1 MSDFNICIAG
11 LGTVGSSLIN
21 IIEKNKNKIEHRLN
35 KKIKIVGI
43 TAKNKRK
50 KRSFLTDNYN
60 WYDDPLKM
68 IKDCKPNLFI
78 ELMGYEKEISYNSIK
93 FAIKNKVNIITA
105 NKALIAHNGNELISL
120 AEKNKVSFLFEASV
134 AAAIPIINTLK
145 SMIISN
151 KIIKIS
157 GILNGTT
164 NYILSNM
171 TNNNISFSEALK
183 DAKKKG
189 YVESNPDLDLEGIDS
204 AHKLS
209 ILTSLAFGLNLINF
223 NEIYREGIANI
234 ELQDI
239 EFSKKLGLV
248 IKLVSVVEQINNK
261 IRLYVKPMMLNK
273 NSQLGKVDG
282 VLNGIQIQS
291 KDIEDIFLEGQGA
304 GGYATASSIISDIY
318 DICINGYLPAF
329 GIKFNKLKKIDK
341 LSINKDFNS
350 FYLRLNVLDK
360 KGVLAKITKLFNENN
375 ISIETMIQNPKNMKI
390 KNNSIPLIIITHKTY
405 LQDINNLIKKISN
418 LLEVKD
424 KPFFMQIY
432 KV

>member
-50 KRSFLTDNYN
+50 KRSFLTDNYK

-189 YVESNPDLDLEGIDS
+189 YVQSNPDLDLEGIDS

-360 KGVLAKITKLFNENN
+360 KGVLAKITKLFNANN

>member
-50 KRSFLTDNYN
+50 KRSFLTDNYK

-171 TNNNISFSEALK
+171 TYNNISFSEALK

-304 GGYATASSIISDIY
+304 GGYATASLVGLTSDSAPEI
-318 DICINGYLPAF
+318 LT
-329 GIKFNKLKKIDK
+329 L
-341 LSINKDFNS
+341 LSVQ
-350 FYLRLNVLDK
+350 Y
-360 KGVLAKITKLFNENN
+360 
-375 ISIETMIQNPKNMKI
+375 
-390 KNNSIPLIIITHKTY
+390 IPWF
-405 LQDINNLIKKISN
+405 S
-418 LLEVKD
+418 
-424 KPFFMQIY
+424 
-432 KV
+432 

>member
-1 MSDFNICIAG
+1 MSDFSICIAG

-21 IIEKNKNKIEHRLN
+21 IIEKNKNNIEKRIN
-35 KKIKIVGI
+35 KKIKVVGI

-50 KRSFLTDNYN
+50 KRSFSINKYN

-68 IKDCKPNLFI
+68 IKNCEPDLFI
-78 ELMGYEKEISYNSIK
+78 ELMGYEKEISYHSIK
-93 FAIKNKVNIITA
+93 LAIKNKVNIITA
-105 NKALIAHNGNELISL
+105 NKALIAHHGNELISL
-120 AEKNKVSFLFEASV
+120 AEKNNVSFLFEASV
-134 AAAIPIINTLK
+134 AAAIPVINTLK
-145 SMIISN
+145 SMVISN

-171 TNNNISFSEALK
+171 TNNKVSFSEALK
-183 DAKKKG
+183 DAKNKG

-209 ILTSLAFGLNLINF
+209 ILTSLAFESNFINF
-223 NEIYREGIANI
+223 GEIYREGITNI

-261 IRLYVKPMMLNK
+261 IRLYVKPMMLNE
-273 NSQLGKVDG
+273 NSQLGKTDG

-291 KDIEDIFLEGQGA
+291 KDIKDIFLKGQGA

-318 DICINGYLPAF
+318 DISIKGYSPAL
-329 GIKFNKLKKIDK
+329 GIKYNQLKKIEK
-341 LSINKDFNS
+341 LNINKELSS
-350 FYLRLNVLDK
+350 FYLRFNVLDK
-360 KGVLAKITKLFNENN
+360 KGVLAKITKLFNQNN
-375 ISIETMIQNPKNMKI
+375 ISIETMIQNPKNIKI
-390 KNNSIPLIIITHKTY
+390 KNNCIPLIILTHKTY

-418 LLEVKD
+418 LSEVKD
-424 KPFFMQIY
+424 NPFFIQIY

>member
-50 KRSFLTDNYN
+50 KRSFLTDNYK

>member
-21 IIEKNKNKIEHRLN
+21 IIEKNKNKIENRLN

-120 AEKNKVSFLFEASV
+120 AEKNQVSFLFEASV

-151 KIIKIS
+151 KIIKIL

-248 IKLVSVVEQINNK
+248 IKLVSIVEQINNK

-273 NSQLGKVDG
+273 NSRLGKVDG

-318 DICINGYLPAF
+318 DICINGYSPAF

-341 LSINKDFNS
+341 LSVNKDFNS

>member
-21 IIEKNKNKIEHRLN
+21 IIEKNKNKIENRLN

-171 TNNNISFSEALK
+171 TYNNISFSEALK

-209 ILTSLAFGLNLINF
+209 ILTSLAFGSNLINF
-223 NEIYREGIANI
+223 NEIYREGITNI

-318 DICINGYLPAF
+318 DICINGYLPSF

-341 LSINKDFNS
+341 LSVNKDFNS

>member
-50 KRSFLTDNYN
+50 KRSFLTDNYK
-60 WYDDPLKM
+60 WYDDPLRM

>member
-1 MSDFNICIAG
+1 M
-11 LGTVGSSLIN
+11 
-21 IIEKNKNKIEHRLN
+21 
-35 KKIKIVGI
+35 
-43 TAKNKRK
+43 
-50 KRSFLTDNYN
+50 
-60 WYDDPLKM
+60 
-68 IKDCKPNLFI
+68 
-78 ELMGYEKEISYNSIK
+78 
-93 FAIKNKVNIITA
+93 
-105 NKALIAHNGNELISL
+105 
-120 AEKNKVSFLFEASV
+120 
-134 AAAIPIINTLK
+134 
-145 SMIISN
+145 
-151 KIIKIS
+151 
-157 GILNGTT
+157 
-164 NYILSNM
+164 
-171 TNNNISFSEALK
+171 
-183 DAKKKG
+183 
-189 YVESNPDLDLEGIDS
+189 EGIDS

-209 ILTSLAFGLNLINF
+209 ILTSLAFGSNLINF
-223 NEIYREGIANI
+223 NEIYREGITNI

-248 IKLVSVVEQINNK
+248 IKLVSIVEQINNK

-273 NSQLGKVDG
+273 NSRLGKVDG

-318 DICINGYLPAF
+318 DICINGYLPSF

-341 LSINKDFNS
+341 LSVNKDFNS

>member
-21 IIEKNKNKIEHRLN
+21 IIEKNKNKIENRLN

-50 KRSFLTDNYN
+50 KRSFLTDNYK

-171 TNNNISFSEALK
+171 TYNNISFSEALK

-189 YVESNPDLDLEGIDS
+189 YQSYLLFLIQREDCKLIKIAEDID
-204 AHKLS
+204 
-209 ILTSLAFGLNLINF
+209 INYK
-223 NEIYREGIANI
+223 N
-234 ELQDI
+234 QMP
-239 EFSKKLGLV
+239 FSP
-248 IKLVSVVEQINNK
+248 ILVS
-261 IRLYVKPMMLNK
+261 Y
-273 NSQLGKVDG
+273 
-282 VLNGIQIQS
+282 
-291 KDIEDIFLEGQGA
+291 F
-304 GGYATASSIISDIY
+304 
-318 DICINGYLPAF
+318 
-329 GIKFNKLKKIDK
+329 
-341 LSINKDFNS
+341 
-350 FYLRLNVLDK
+350 
-360 KGVLAKITKLFNENN
+360 
-375 ISIETMIQNPKNMKI
+375 
-390 KNNSIPLIIITHKTY
+390 
-405 LQDINNLIKKISN
+405 
-418 LLEVKD
+418 
-424 KPFFMQIY
+424 
-432 KV
+432 

>member
-1 MSDFNICIAG
+1 
-11 LGTVGSSLIN
+11 
-21 IIEKNKNKIEHRLN
+21 
-35 KKIKIVGI
+35 
-43 TAKNKRK
+43 
-50 KRSFLTDNYN
+50 
-60 WYDDPLKM
+60 
-68 IKDCKPNLFI
+68 
-78 ELMGYEKEISYNSIK
+78 
-93 FAIKNKVNIITA
+93 
-105 NKALIAHNGNELISL
+105 
-120 AEKNKVSFLFEASV
+120 
-134 AAAIPIINTLK
+134 
-145 SMIISN
+145 
-151 KIIKIS
+151 
-157 GILNGTT
+157 
-164 NYILSNM
+164 M

-223 NEIYREGIANI
+223 NEIYRQGIANI

-318 DICINGYLPAF
+318 DICINGYLPLQTL
-329 GIKFNKLKKIDK
+329 ILM
-341 LSINKDFNS
+341 
-350 FYLRLNVLDK
+350 
-360 KGVLAKITKLFNENN
+360 
-375 ISIETMIQNPKNMKI
+375 IS
-390 KNNSIPLIIITHKTY
+390 
-405 LQDINNLIKKISN
+405 
-418 LLEVKD
+418 
-424 KPFFMQIY
+424 
-432 KV
+432 